1 VQIAFRGRWFAN
13 APKDED
19 RMEESR
25 ETVKVAEP
33 GYEPRERGLKRR
45 DLFLDA
51 AMEVFVERGFEA
63 ASLQEIVARAG
74 GSLATLYR
82 LFGNK
87 EGLFQAVIERKAH
100 SVFGA
105 LDVPRNLDREP
116 AEVLREIGSQLLDL
130 ILSPEAIG
138 VHRLIISEAAKNPQ
152 LRETFM
158 ALGPRRVYEFLAD
171 YFSAQTKAGRLAVGD
186 PSLATVQFLEMIKG
200 DYYMRRL
207 LGEEV
212 RLSAKERRRV
222 VDHAV
227 GIFLQGVSSEQ

>member
-1 VQIAFRGRWFAN
+1 MAEKRDA
-13 APKDED
+13 
-19 RMEESR
+19 
-25 ETVKVAEP
+25 VKVAEP

-87 EGLFQAVIERKAH
+87 EGLFQAVIERKVS

-105 LDVPRNLDREP
+105 LDVPRNVDREP
-116 AEVLREIGSQLLDL
+116 EQVLREVGRQLLDL
-130 ILSPEAIG
+130 ILSPEAAG
-138 VHRLIISEAAKNPQ
+138 VHRLMIAEAVRNPG
-152 LRETFM
+152 LREAFM
-158 ALGPRRVYEFLAD
+158 ALGPQRVYAFLTD
-171 YFSAQTKAGRLAVGD
+171 YFTAQTAAGRLAVGD
-186 PSLATVQFLEMIKG
+186 PQLATVQFLEMIKG

-212 RLSAKERRRV
+212 RLSDRERQRV

-227 GIFLQGVSSEQ
+227 GIFLHGISAARA